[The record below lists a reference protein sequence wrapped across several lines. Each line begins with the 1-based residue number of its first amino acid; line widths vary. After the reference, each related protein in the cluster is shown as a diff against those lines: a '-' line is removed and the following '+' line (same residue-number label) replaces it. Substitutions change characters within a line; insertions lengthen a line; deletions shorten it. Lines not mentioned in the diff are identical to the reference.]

1 MRYRRGW
8 DARLVRWLF
17 LVPRWAASTEPSW
30 FYPWITPTTR
40 LHTLPCVTYHTSSS
54 RRLLEFGA
62 SVSLACRPPRSRSRA
77 GAEAGQEQ
85 VAEHRSVPRCA
96 GCSSRCCRLAAAGRG
111 ARAVPI
117 ASVAIWHLHTFDC
130 TYWFRPGFSSVQLLR
145 WSFDP
150 PLLSTSAIVGWIYC
164 SPLPL
169 RDLHEYEN

>member
-17 LVPRWAASTEPSW
+17 LVPRWAAATEPSW

-96 GCSSRCCRLAAAGRG
+96 GCSSPCCRLST
-111 ARAVPI
+111 I
-117 ASVAIWHLHTFDC
+117 CIN
-130 TYWFRPGFSSVQLLR
+130 LLR
-145 WSFDP
+145 YYFLQPHENCIP
-150 PLLSTSAIVGWIYC
+150 PLGGPGCNAARVLVASQSEVLFTNLFFQNEDWFIFE
-164 SPLPL
+164 L
-169 RDLHEYEN
+169 